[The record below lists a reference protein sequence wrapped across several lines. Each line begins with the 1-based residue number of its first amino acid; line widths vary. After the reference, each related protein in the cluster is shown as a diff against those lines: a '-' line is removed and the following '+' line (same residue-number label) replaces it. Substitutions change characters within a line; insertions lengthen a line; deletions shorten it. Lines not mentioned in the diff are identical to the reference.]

1 MRYIGLFISS
11 ALLFICSCTS
21 RYQNTDFDQE
31 ELYNTV
37 MRIDSIN
44 NDIISQRSGS
54 VPEIIDPE
62 TGEPYPAE
70 LILESWKLAEKD
82 WKQFIRYIRRHQF
95 QKASD
100 FLMDTNNRG
109 SIQGHLRESELRA
122 RFILDVVDDLLIEY
136 HEDKYYSTLS
146 DWEYSEVSTQ
156 MNINGITYGDPH
168 NVAPSFPDLVVSY
181 GITLSSAGRLD
192 LALELVPIFN
202 LANIYLNPEDDLW
215 QQYAKL
221 HFESTLYHLAGQG
234 AKGDSILIDFRDT
247 VTPEYGARGKDAAKD
262 VDAVIEYWASNKELN
277 K

>member
-21 RYQNTDFDQE
+21 RHQNTDFDQE
-31 ELYNTV
+31 ELCSTV

-82 WKQFIRYIRRHQF
+82 WKQFVRYIRRHQF

-122 RFILDVVDDLLIEY
+122 RLILDVVDDLLIEY

-181 GITLSSAGRLD
+181 GIILSSAGRLD
-192 LALELVPIFN
+192 LALELVPILN

-215 QQYAKL
+215 QQYTKL

-234 AKGDSILIDFRDT
+234 AKGDSILIDFRDN

-262 VDAVIEYWASNKELN
+262 VDAAIEYWKRGE
-277 K
+277 

>member
-21 RYQNTDFDQE
+21 RHQNTSFDQK

-44 NDIISQRSGS
+44 NAIIGQNPDSF
-54 VPEIIDPE
+54 PEIINPK
-62 TGEPYPAE
+62 TGEPFPREVVIAT
-70 LILESWKLAEKD
+70 WKENEETWNQLV
-82 WKQFIRYIRRHQF
+82 RYIRRHQF

-100 FLMDTNNRG
+100 LLMESDSREI
-109 SIQGHLRESELRA
+109 IQCHLREPELMA
-122 RFILDVVDDLLIEY
+122 QFILDVVDYLLLEY
-136 HEDKYYSTLS
+136 HEDKYHSTLS
-146 DWEYSEVSTQ
+146 SWEYSEVSRQ
-156 MNINGITYGDPH
+156 MNLNGITYGDPH

-181 GITLSSAGRLD
+181 GIILSSAGRLD

-202 LANIYLNPEDDLW
+202 LANIYFNPEDDLW

-234 AKGDSILIDFRDT
+234 AKGDSILLDFRDN

-262 VDAVIEYWASNKELN
+262 VDEIIEYWAEKE
-277 K
+277 

>member
-31 ELYNTV
+31 ELCSTV

-82 WKQFIRYIRRHQF
+82 WKQFVRYIRRHQF

-136 HEDKYYSTLS
+136 HEDTYYSTFS

-192 LALELVPIFN
+192 LALELVPIYN
-202 LANIYLNPEDDLW
+202 LANTYLNPEDDLW

-221 HFESTLYHLAGQG
+221 HFESTLYHLAGQD
-234 AKGDSILIDFRDT
+234 AKGDSILIDFRDN

-277 K
+277 

>member
-21 RYQNTDFDQE
+21 RHQNTDFDQK

-44 NDIISQRSGS
+44 NDIISQRSGT

-62 TGEPYPAE
+62 TGEPYPEE

-82 WKQFIRYIRRHQF
+82 WKQFVRYIRRHQF

-136 HEDKYYSTLS
+136 HEEKYYSTLS

-168 NVAPSFPDLVVSY
+168 NVAPSFPNLVVSY
-181 GITLSSAGRLD
+181 GIILSSAGRLD
-192 LALELVPIFN
+192 LAMELVPIYN

-234 AKGDSILIDFRDT
+234 AKGDSILLDFRDN

-262 VDAVIEYWASNKELN
+262 VDEIIEYWAEKE
-277 K
+277 

>member
-1 MRYIGLFISS
+1 MRTIGLFISF
-11 ALLFICSCTS
+11 ALLFICSCTI
-21 RYQNTDFDQE
+21 RHQNTDFDQK

-62 TGEPYPAE
+62 TGEPYPEE

-82 WKQFIRYIRRHQF
+82 WKQFVRYIRRHQF

-168 NVAPSFPDLVVSY
+168 NVAPSFPGLVMSY

-192 LALELVPIFN
+192 LAMELVPIYN

-234 AKGDSILIDFRDT
+234 TKGDSILIDFRDN

-262 VDAVIEYWASNKELN
+262 VDEIIAYWAGNK
-277 K
+277 